1 MMRRSDE
8 LEAATDWSAL
18 VGEATD
24 DPPRPERLADALQ
37 RWANAF
43 ERDYGGV
50 PLPPDFPPEVAD
62 FMRRICASDIAPDA
76 LEWGA
81 RFEARRGRRPR
92 GSEVPKAIMAL
103 IPSKPEAGGRPRLD
117 TQRWRRISDAW
128 TAHQMRE
135 AYRMNLHM
143 IQEARFLGAG
153 GVLGLS
159 AKDIAGDKPSIL
171 ALQKTADE
179 FGVSVRT
186 LRERAGL

>member
-8 LEAATDWSAL
+8 MENATDWSAL
-18 VGEATD
+18 VGEAIG
-24 DPPRPERLADALQ
+24 DPPRPERLAGALE
-37 RWANAF
+37 RWAHAF

-50 PLPPDFPPEVAD
+50 PLPPDFPPGVSD
-62 FMRRICASDIAPDA
+62 FMRRISGSDIAPDA
-76 LEWGA
+76 LEWGDKFA
-81 RFEARRGRRPR
+81 ARRGRRPR
-92 GSEVPKAIMAL
+92 RREVPKGIMDL
-103 IPSKPEAGGRPRLD
+103 IPAKPEAGGRPRLD
-117 TQRWRRISDAW
+117 TQRWRQISDAW

-135 AYRMNLHM
+135 AYRINLEM
-143 IQEARFLGAG
+143 IQEARFIGAG

-159 AKDIAGDKPSIL
+159 AEDIQGDKPSIL